1 MKKVIILVSFLTLGV
16 VLLFVSCPLAVTP
29 ASGDKTT
36 LIVRFSVPRAVE
48 PDSRAVLGPGGFLYI
63 RTLGGPA
70 GERGPAYGPYNLS
83 GGTVTITDIP
93 TGSYSN
99 MVFLHSTS
107 DLSGSKL
114 TFDGTEMTFEQVTG
128 LSDQEYIELVLNA
141 GPDEGFS
148 VLVDGLGSE
157 GKTGP
162 ITIVPGPNEI
172 ALTLVPLYSME
183 RVVAMNRI
191 GSMYYGNYSREGNR
205 FIRIDFVP
213 DPEDWQSLQ
222 FNVSSED
229 PAASLVLY
237 NRSGSVISGFSFDS
251 DILAFSGTAPASDL
265 PLYLYLGTVPA
276 SVAFFAAEESMDL
289 ITPRLQALHVN
300 SIAVSPAVSPT
311 VFSYSVTVPNTDS
324 SAIIEAAGVNPAY
337 PIVYNP
343 ASTIPTLPF
352 GATSVTM
359 NVTNAA
365 TEQSQSYTLSIIRE
379 EDPNISVSIVGYGSV
394 FSGQT
399 LFLGEYPLGTETTRT
414 ITVNNTGLGPLRM
427 TNALSGSGMEY
438 YSIVPAGAT
447 LPPSTSEDFTL
458 TFISPGSPPNYAQLR
473 ISSNDPDESEFLLDL
488 SDTYC

>member
-48 PDSRAVLGPGGFLYI
+48 SDSRAVLGPGGFLYI

-70 GERGPAYGPYNLS
+70 GERGPAYGPYSLS

-311 VFSYSVTVPNTDS
+311 VFSYSVTVPKTDS

-379 EDPNISVSIVGYGSV
+379 GDPNISVSLWGSPIT
-394 FSGQT
+394 S
-399 LFLGEYPLGTETTRT
+399 EYNVYMQVNGVATETSQPV
-414 ITVNNTGLGPLRM
+414 TVENTGSGPLRI
-427 TNALSGSGMEY
+427 TNAISGAGRDY
-438 YSIVPAGAT
+438 FTILPAGAT
-447 LPPSTSEDFTL
+447 IPPSSSETFTL
-458 TFISPGSPPNYAQLR
+458 TFIYPGSYSHYAQLT
-473 ISSNDPDESEFLLDL
+473 ISSNDPDEPEFLLNL
-488 SDTYC
+488 EGTNC